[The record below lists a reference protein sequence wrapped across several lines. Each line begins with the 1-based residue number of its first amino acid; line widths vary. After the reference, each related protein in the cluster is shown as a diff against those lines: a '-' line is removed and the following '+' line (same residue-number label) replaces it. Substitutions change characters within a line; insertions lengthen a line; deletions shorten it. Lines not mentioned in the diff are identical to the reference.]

1 MFKWLLITALLG
13 ALLLTSKT
21 NIVLIVSKLSYFVFA
36 STDSCKAD
44 EDEVETSTSIPPKV
58 DDDIGKHTDGSK
70 TDDEVVQ
77 K

>member
-1 MFKWLLITALLG
+1 LTVFYI
-13 ALLLTSKT
+13 LLLYS
-21 NIVLIVSKLSYFVFA
+21 
-36 STDSCKAD
+36 DSCKA
-44 EDEVETSTSIPPKV
+44 EDETVSETSTSIPPKV

>member
-1 MFKWLLITALLG
+1 LEHYFSQVRLNVFL
-13 ALLLTSKT
+13 SQ
-21 NIVLIVSKLSYFVFA
+21 VSRTLSLY
-36 STDSCKAD
+36 SDTCKA
-44 EDEVETSTSIPPKV
+44 EDESEADTSTSIPPKV